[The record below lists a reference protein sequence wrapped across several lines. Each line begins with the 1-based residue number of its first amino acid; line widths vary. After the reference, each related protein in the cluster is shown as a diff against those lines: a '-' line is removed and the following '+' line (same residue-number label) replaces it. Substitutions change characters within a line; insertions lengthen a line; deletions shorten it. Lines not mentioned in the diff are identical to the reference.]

1 MVAQHIGTLPAHRDP
16 ERSRRA
22 RNIRRVGIVALTIF
36 VLGWPAGL
44 ARAET
49 SDVSAS
55 GGGYQLDVRY
65 AQVTRSGLVAPLRVR
80 VLHSGGFDRPITLAF
95 SKDIFDRFD
104 FQNWYPNPS
113 AETAGPL
120 RLEYEFDPPPGDA
133 FELTLDVRVG
143 PTQPPSAHRYW
154 VAVVSDD
161 LEVARVN
168 FRMVVMP

>member
-1 MVAQHIGTLPAHRDP
+1 VDQHIPTLPAHREP

-36 VLGWPAGL
+36 VLAGL
-44 ARAET
+44 LGYFGPRSSA
-49 SDVSAS
+49 VSAS

-80 VLHSGGFDRPITLAF
+80 VLHAGGFDEPITLAF

-120 RLEYEFDPPPGDA
+120 RLEYEFDPPSGDA

-161 LEVARVN
+161 NEVARVN

>member
-1 MVAQHIGTLPAHRDP
+1 VGQHIPTLPAHREP

-36 VLGWPAGL
+36 VLAGL
-44 ARAET
+44 LGYFGPRSSA
-49 SDVSAS
+49 VSAS
-55 GGGYQLDVRY
+55 GGGYRLDVRY

-80 VLHSGGFDRPITLAF
+80 VGHPAGFDGPITLAF

-120 RLEYEFDPPPGDA
+120 RLEYEFDPPPGDV

-161 LEVARVN
+161 IEVARVN

>member
-1 MVAQHIGTLPAHRDP
+1 M
-16 ERSRRA
+16 
-22 RNIRRVGIVALTIF
+22 TIF
-36 VLGWPAGL
+36 VVAGL
-44 ARAET
+44 VGWLGPRS

-55 GGGYQLDVRY
+55 DAGYDLDVRY

-80 VLHSGGFDRPITLAF
+80 VSHPGGFDGPISLAF

-113 AETAGPL
+113 AETAGPQ
-120 RLEYEFDPPPGDA
+120 RLEYEFDPPTGA
-133 FELTLDVRVG
+133 VFELTLDVRVG

-154 VAVVSDD
+154 VAVVSEGVD
-161 LEVARVN
+161 VARVS

>member
-1 MVAQHIGTLPAHRDP
+1 VSEHIPTLPAHREP

-36 VLGWPAGL
+36 VLAGL
-44 ARAET
+44 LGYFGPRSSA
-49 SDVSAS
+49 VSAS
-55 GGGYQLDVRY
+55 GGGYQIDVRY

-80 VLHSGGFDRPITLAF
+80 VLHAGGFDEPITLAF

-161 LEVARVN
+161 NEVARVN

>member
-1 MVAQHIGTLPAHRDP
+1 VSQHIPTLPAHREP

-36 VLGWPAGL
+36 VLAGL
-44 ARAET
+44 LGYFGPRSSA
-49 SDVSAS
+49 VSAS

-80 VLHSGGFDRPITLAF
+80 VLHVGGFDEPITLAF

-113 AETAGPL
+113 A
-120 RLEYEFDPPPGDA
+120 
-133 FELTLDVRVG
+133 
-143 PTQPPSAHRYW
+143 
-154 VAVVSDD
+154 
-161 LEVARVN
+161 
-168 FRMVVMP
+168 

>member
-1 MVAQHIGTLPAHRDP
+1 MSQHIPTLPAHREP

-22 RNIRRVGIVALTIF
+22 RNIRRVGIFALTIF
-36 VLGWPAGL
+36 VLAGL
-44 ARAET
+44 LGYFGPRSSA
-49 SDVSAS
+49 VSAA
-55 GGGYQLDVRY
+55 GGGYRLDVMH

-80 VLHSGGFDRPITLAF
+80 VGHPGGFCGPITLAF

-113 AETAGPL
+113 TETAGPL
-120 RLEYEFDPPPGDA
+120 RLEYEFDPPPGDV

-161 LEVARVN
+161 SEVARVN

>member
-1 MVAQHIGTLPAHRDP
+1 MVVQHIGTLPAHRDP

-22 RNIRRVGIVALTIF
+22 RNIRRVGIVALTVF
-36 VLGWPAGL
+36 VLTGL
-44 ARAET
+44 VGFLGPRS

-80 VLHSGGFDRPITLAF
+80 VTHPGGFDGPITLAF

-113 AETAGPL
+113 AETAGPQW
-120 RLEYEFDPPPGDA
+120 LEYEFDPPPGPV

-154 VAVVSDD
+154 VAVADG
-161 LEVARVN
+161 LEVVRVS